1 MSKALCRYR
10 AAQTHQPACC
20 CVTAWIRTPFIPDFS
35 SPPYFTI
42 LENIQVVQRT
52 LGYFLYE
59 CEEGMFLPWERR
71 ISAIKCHT
79 LSQAH
84 QASPPSAINRW
95 KKTFL
100 LCLSLNLLTV
110 ITPFKMSF
118 CLVVYWSL
126 APRFLA
132 FPTCMHTL
140 FLLRVTT
147 ETNRW
152 WLGGVSPR

>member
-1 MSKALCRYR
+1 MLKALCRYR
-10 AAQTHQPACC
+10 AAQTHQHVLLCHS
-20 CVTAWIRTPFIPDFS
+20 VNTYTFHSRLFIPSVLHHPEKYSGGPKDVELFS
-35 SPPYFTI
+35 VRVRGGNVFTMGAQDKW
-42 LENIQVVQRT
+42 NKV
-52 LGYFLYE
+52 
-59 CEEGMFLPWERR
+59 
-71 ISAIKCHT
+71 SHT
-79 LSQAH
+79 D

-140 FLLRVTT
+140 FLLLVTT

-152 WLGGVSPR
+152 WLGDVSPR